1 MAVPRGS
8 ERVVVATMG
17 AVRSVAVGAAVW
29 MAAVQEAVV
38 VEGTFSG
45 AVGLAT
51 VATESAVEGSATVVA
66 GSGVVAEALPVAAGA
81 AVAAATAMEVVVT
94 VAVVGGWAAVGWV
107 VVEVAM
113 AVVVVV
119 VTVVVAVA
127 ILVARLRRQA
137 DQRGRTGQQTECCDH
152 FRWGPARS
160 M

>member
-81 AVAAATAMEVVVT
+81 AV
-94 VAVVGGWAAVGWV
+94 GWV

-113 AVVVVV
+113 AVVVVG
-119 VTVVVAVA
+119 VTVVVVA